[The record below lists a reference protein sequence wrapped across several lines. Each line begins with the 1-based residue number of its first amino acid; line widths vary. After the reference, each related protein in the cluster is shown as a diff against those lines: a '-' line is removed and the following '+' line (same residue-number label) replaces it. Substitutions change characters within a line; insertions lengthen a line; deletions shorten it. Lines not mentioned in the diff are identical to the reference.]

1 MLASPTENIRI
12 STLEIH
18 HLPFLW
24 LRLLPVSIFGL
35 INTILLITTDV
46 NGSLFEAYAA
56 FVGYLPDDDDNI
68 VGDEVTLITSVKW
81 GTYFYW
87 IPKYIF
93 DKGLIFLDERENEKP
108 STQKVIT
115 IGGSIDKEDEGGTG
129 DMVLVGKVN
138 NTARYFDLE
147 RYPYNNM
154 KYNELAYLDVIG
166 NY

>member
-1 MLASPTENIRI
+1 MLVFSA
-12 STLEIH
+12 
-18 HLPFLW
+18 
-24 LRLLPVSIFGL
+24 VSIFGL
-35 INTILLITTDV
+35 TNPILLVTTDV

-56 FVGYLPDDDDNI
+56 FVGYLPGDDDNS
-68 VGDEVTLITSVKW
+68 VEDEVTLTTSVKW

-93 DKGLIFLDERENEKP
+93 NKELIFLDERENEKP

-115 IGGSIDKEDEGGTG
+115 IAGRTDNEDKAVMDN
-129 DMVLVGKVN
+129 MVLVGEVN

-147 RYPYNNM
+147 KYPYDNM
-154 KYNELAYLDVIG
+154 KYNELGYLDVKG